1 MDATLDTATPE
12 VIPTIGEDSSIVIG
26 LEQGV
31 VSLDEKGSKILT
43 VVAKALDEGVWN
55 GLYFKPE
62 DIEENISKLNG
73 KRVLVSHTY
82 EKPDDVMGWV
92 EEVDNE
98 GNATLRIFDTNA
110 IDGIEA
116 GEYNSVSVGVMVQ
129 QTNGI
134 ASILDFN
141 EISLT
146 GNPACATCVI
156 SSFTESTLE
165 KEEETTMTEEEIVE
179 TTEEELCACEDE
191 EQPLEEVQE
200 IQEVVEETSSELEV
214 QNATLQ
220 EELQLMK
227 KNIEVLRQH
236 KEALEQEKKSA
247 SMTKIVEDMVSN
259 GAFKPANKDDLHSL
273 LMSFDDNQM
282 TAFNKASEGFG
293 AVVLEDDLGEVEYIP
308 PQASAKTDLEGDLKE
323 FRKLMGYKNN

>member
-1 MDATLDTATPE
+1 MDATLEPATPE
-12 VIPTIGEDSSIVIG
+12 VLPEIGEDASIVIG

-31 VSLDEKGSKILT
+31 ISLDEKGSKILT

-62 DIEENISKLNG
+62 DIEENLSKLNG

-98 GNATLRIFDTNA
+98 GNATLRIFDSNA
-110 IDGIEA
+110 IDGIES
-116 GEYNSVSVGVMVQ
+116 GELNSVSVGVMVQ

-146 GNPACATCVI
+146 GNPACSTCVI
-156 SSFTESTLE
+156 NSFTESTLE
-165 KEEETTMTEEEIVE
+165 KEETTMTEEEIVE
-179 TTEEELCACEDE
+179 TTEEELCACEEE

-200 IQEVVEETSSELEV
+200 VVEETTSELEV

-220 EELQLMK
+220 EELAMMK
-227 KNIEVLRQH
+227 KNIDVLRQH
-236 KEALEQEKKSA
+236 KDALELEKKSA
-247 SMTKIVEDMVSN
+247 AMTKIVEDMVSN
-259 GAFKPANKDDLHSL
+259 GAFKPANTEDLHSL

-282 TAFNKASEGFG
+282 TAFNKASKGFG

-308 PQASAKTDLEGDLKE
+308 PQASAKADLEGDLKE